1 MSMLVL
7 TFGMTGARFAK
18 FIDVIVKGLP
28 ISDFLQ
34 ALLYVLPIVL
44 TYTLPWSILVAVM
57 LVFGRLS
64 ADSEITAM
72 RACGVSI
79 LQIVA
84 PLMLIVVACTG
95 FCLFMHLEL
104 SPLGY
109 AKFRNLMDPENAMVM
124 LEPNQPTLIEDANM
138 CINFTEKIGRDRLKN
153 IQIYRRDEKQRDKV
167 IQDITATDGR
177 VQVNNDTKILSLV
190 LNNCLIINKADKE
203 ASRMYSSELKFDF
216 NMGKQ
221 SGPKSL
227 FRRAKFMSLSELLSY
242 IRLQKKLVPRD
253 RAKECALEIELNK
266 RIAFALSPIA
276 FLLLGIPLAI
286 RTSRRE
292 TSVGLFLSVILAG
305 GFFLFIILAQ
315 ELDNLPVLYPQYL
328 LWIPNIVFQICG
340 AYLTY
345 KISQR

>member
-1 MSMLVL
+1 MAMLVL

-18 FIDVIVKGLP
+18 FMDVIINGLP

-34 ALLYVLPIVL
+34 ALMYVLPIVL

-104 SPLGY
+104 SPIGY
-109 AKFRNLMDPENAMVM
+109 SKFRSLMDPENAMVM
-124 LEPNQPTLIEDANM
+124 LEPNRPLIRDNM
-138 CINFTEKIGRDRLKN
+138 TIYFSDKIGKDKLKN
-153 IQIYRRDEKQRDKV
+153 IQIYVWDEKNPDR
-167 IQDITATDGR
+167 ILQDITATDGR
-177 VQVNNDTKILSLV
+177 LQANNEEKVLSLI
-190 LNNCLIINKADKE
+190 LNNCLIINKADRE
-203 ASRMYSSELKFDF
+203 VGRMFSDELKFDF
-216 NMGKQ
+216 DIGKQ
-221 SGPKSL
+221 GGPKAL
-227 FRRAKFMSLSELLSY
+227 FRREKFMSLSELLTY
-242 IRLQKKLVPRD
+242 IRVQKKLVPRN
-253 RAKECALEIELNK
+253 RALECKLEIELNK

-292 TSVGLFLSVILAG
+292 TSMGLFFSVIMAG

-315 ELDNLPVLYPQYL
+315 ELDNLPMLYPQYL
-328 LWIPNIVFQICG
+328 LWIPNVIFQIGG
-340 AYLTY
+340 AYFIY
-345 KISQR
+345 RISQR